1 MPKLGME
8 PIRREAL
15 IAATIAEIGEKGTL
29 DITVSAIARRAG
41 VSSGL
46 AHHYFGGKDQ
56 LFLATMTH
64 ILSAYGAEVRK
75 ALKDA
80 EDPAARLRAIVEA
93 SFSGENFRRSVVSS
107 WMNFYALAL
116 SSPHANRLLA
126 IYQRRLRSNLRHA
139 LRRMLPDGAAPAQAA
154 RRVAAL
160 IDGLYLR
167 EALRDGPPDGAR
179 AIGIVLQQIDI
190 ELAGELA
197 EELTG
202 AAR

>member
-1 MPKLGME
+1 MPKQGME

-15 IAATIAEIGEKGTL
+15 IAATIAEIGATGSL

-56 LFLATMTH
+56 IFLATMTH
-64 ILSAYGAEVRK
+64 ILSAYGQEVRA
-75 ALKDA
+75 ALRGATSPRD
-80 EDPAARLRAIVEA
+80 RLAGIVEA
-93 SFSGENFRRSVVSS
+93 GFSGDNFQRAVVSA

-116 SSPHANRLLA
+116 SSPEAHRLLS

-139 LRRMLPDGAAPAQAA
+139 LRPLVRHPVEAAE
-154 RRVAAL
+154 RIAAL

-167 EALRDGPPDGAR
+167 EGLSAAPDGAR
-179 AIGIVLQQIDI
+179 ATATILRQLEI
-190 ELAGELA
+190 ELARA
-197 EELTG
+197 NQ
-202 AAR
+202 

>member
-64 ILSAYGAEVRK
+64 ILATYGRAVRT
-75 ALKDA
+75 ALHQAHTPKD
-80 EDPAARLRAIVEA
+80 RLRGIVEA
-93 SFSGENFRRSVVSS
+93 GFAGHNFDQPVVTA

-116 SSPHANRLLA
+116 SSPAAHRLLS
-126 IYQRRLRSNLRHA
+126 IYQRRLRSNLKHA
-139 LRRMLPDGAAPAQAA
+139 LRQEIPETAQAA
-154 RRVAAL
+154 SRRIAAL

-167 EALRDGPPDGAR
+167 EALRNGPPDGRR
-179 AIGIVLQQIDI
+179 ATALVMEHI
-190 ELAGELA
+190 EMEL
-197 EELTG
+197 EG

>member
-1 MPKLGME
+1 MPKIGME

-46 AHHYFGGKDQ
+46 AHHYFGGKEQ

-64 ILSAYGAEVRK
+64 ILTAYGKEVRA
-75 ALKDA
+75 ALKTA
-80 EDPAARLRAIVEA
+80 EAPKARLRAIVEA
-93 SFSGENFRRSVVSS
+93 SFSGDNFRQAVVSS

-116 SSPHANRLLA
+116 SSPQANRLLA
-126 IYQRRLRSNLRHA
+126 IYQHRLRSNLRHP
-139 LRRMLPDGAAPAQAA
+139 LRHMLHDSATAAQAA
-154 RRVAAL
+154 RRLAAL

-167 EALRDGPPDGAR
+167 EALRIAPPDGDR
-179 AIGIVLQQIDI
+179 AIEIVMQQVEM
-190 ELAGELA
+190 ELN
-197 EELTG
+197 G
-202 AAR
+202 AAE

>member
-1 MPKLGME
+1 MPKIGME

-46 AHHYFGGKDQ
+46 AHHYFGGKEQ

-64 ILSAYGAEVRK
+64 ILTAYGQEVRA
-75 ALKDA
+75 ALKTA
-80 EDPAARLRAIVEA
+80 EAPKARLRAIVEA
-93 SFSGENFRRSVVSS
+93 SFSGDNFRQAVVSS

-116 SSPHANRLLA
+116 SSPQANRLLA
-126 IYQRRLRSNLRHA
+126 IYQHRLRSNLRHP
-139 LRRMLPDGAAPAQAA
+139 LRHMLHDSATAAQAA
-154 RRVAAL
+154 RRLAAL

-167 EALRDGPPDGAR
+167 EALRIAPPDGDR
-179 AIGIVLQQIDI
+179 AIEIVMQQVEM
-190 ELAGELA
+190 ELN
-197 EELTG
+197 G
-202 AAR
+202 AAE